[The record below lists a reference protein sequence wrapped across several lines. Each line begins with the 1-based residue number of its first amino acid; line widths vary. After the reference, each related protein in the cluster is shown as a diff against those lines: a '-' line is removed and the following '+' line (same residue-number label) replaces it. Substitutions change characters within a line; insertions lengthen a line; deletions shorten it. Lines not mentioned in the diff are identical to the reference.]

1 MSVQYL
7 VFSIGVFAVQKP
19 TGNLVDGVPIFS
31 TVHTNVGNAYD
42 VSTGKFKCIKDGLH
56 LFTFG
61 IRSLTSNYI
70 YCYIRMNKANI
81 NYVITDGTYDMAS
94 ATVYLDLKTGDVI
107 DVGSCGNWDKSNFD
121 PYSAYFLGMDI

>member
-7 VFSIGVFAVQKP
+7 VFSIGVFAVQKA
-19 TGNLVDGVPIFS
+19 TGNLMDGVPTFS

-42 VSTGKFKCIKDGLH
+42 VSSGKFKCIKDGLH

-61 IRSLTSNYI
+61 IRSPTSKYV

-81 NYVITDGTYDMAS
+81 NYAISDGPFDMAS
-94 ATVYLDLKTGDVI
+94 VTVYLDLKTGDVI
-107 DVGSCGNWDKSNFD
+107 DVGSCGNWDSSNFH
-121 PYSAYFLGMDI
+121 LT